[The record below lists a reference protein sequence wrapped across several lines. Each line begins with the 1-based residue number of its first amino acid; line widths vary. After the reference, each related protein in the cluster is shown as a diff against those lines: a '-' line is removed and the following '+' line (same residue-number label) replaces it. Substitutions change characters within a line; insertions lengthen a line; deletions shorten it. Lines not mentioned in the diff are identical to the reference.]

1 MFSFFSDGLFPQS
14 EWYIESILLSVS
26 GWLGFEFNL
35 TLSLF
40 RSLAV
45 VFCFA
50 I

>member
-1 MFSFFSDGLFPQS
+1 MFSFFYDRLFPQS

-35 TLSLF
+35 TF
-40 RSLAV
+40 RSRAA